1 MTTDLHQ
8 QLIAEE
14 CDAVKSLLLQKNAD
28 YGSPFANPIG
38 IFAKALTAEQ
48 QIGVRIDDKLQRI
61 LTGRNEISEDTE
73 QDLIGYLVLRRVLR
87 RIGSGEADGGVV
99 VDTRT
104 QRRRILEAHL
114 DTCEHCDA
122 TLLPSDAPILCRD
135 CVPICS
141 DDCDHRWP
149 RPRGAA

>member
-14 CDAVKSLLLQKNAD
+14 CEAVKKLLLQKNAD
-28 YGSPFANPIG
+28 YGSSFANPIG
-38 IFAKALTAEQ
+38 IFAKSLTAEQ

-87 RIGSGEADGGVV
+87 RIGSTEAGGGS
-99 VDTRT
+99 R
-104 QRRRILEAHL
+104 
-114 DTCEHCDA
+114 
-122 TLLPSDAPILCRD
+122 
-135 CVPICS
+135 
-141 DDCDHRWP
+141 
-149 RPRGAA
+149 